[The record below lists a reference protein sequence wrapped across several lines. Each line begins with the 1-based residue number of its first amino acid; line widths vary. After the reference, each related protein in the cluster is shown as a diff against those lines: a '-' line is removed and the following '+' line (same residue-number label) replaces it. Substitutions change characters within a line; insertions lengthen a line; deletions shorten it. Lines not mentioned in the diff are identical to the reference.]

1 MRRSSEHLGDGKK
14 IMGRFRECIVA
25 YEAKLDLKT
34 KGEKRWFW
42 VAFALLVLYME
53 FVAYAQNTAYG
64 GNVPIMDTLSAL
76 AVIPLCVLGVL
87 FFHKV
92 RFTTRYKEKRQGN
105 RRMLLLFCVAVFFL
119 TFLYSFAWQMAYW
132 PGSFF
137 PDSISQ
143 YEQSI
148 SGTYN
153 DWHPAIHTWLFFT
166 LPNKI
171 HVGPALIVSMQMFW
185 FSMTVTY
192 SLSVLYRCGASR
204 LFLFLS
210 WAYILA
216 NPSTMC
222 LMLCPYKDSALC
234 IFSLVVFAQVVQIYA
249 SSGAWLRKW
258 YNLAAFATFCF
269 LAMNMRHN
277 ALLLVIPLL
286 VILTFFCK
294 KTRLQV
300 LIVLGGVIGGTVI
313 LKGPVFHI
321 VGVEIPGERTVETVG
336 LPMTVLANIYVNDR
350 DSLPSDVRFFLDSV
364 ATEDQWGS
372 FTGTFNSIKWSG
384 INRGLIDEKGLPI
397 ILDYMVRS
405 WKRSPRLAWEAFVDS
420 TRVVWSIDGG
430 GGWWFATSIGIV
442 DNSFGIQYHNQI
454 ERIQREFA
462 AYSARVGQYG
472 TKYFF
477 KYIGIL
483 IAILLFMSVANIGNG
498 KLGRV
503 FVVLS
508 LMVYDFGT
516 MLLLSAPDFRFFQF
530 NFLIVIPLLFLM
542 GAREDD
548 VVCVEKAASGEG
560 KGQCPIGNDLL
571 QTEKSSF
578 CEEHDVIDLK
588 GVESSNGNDELQVD
602 SVENGNEEFSMNNHA
617 DDPANMSGKDTW
629 LNRLANK
636 YVPERFRDI
645 FLYLIV
651 GGLATLVEWG
661 VFWVFDD
668 ALKIHYL
675 VATAIAFIF
684 STFANWLFGRI
695 LMFQRGESMS
705 LIREIAS
712 IYLTSIVGLL
722 LNLVIMFV
730 LVRFL
735 SIHEMVSKVI
745 ATVLVFA
752 YNYVVRKKV
761 IYKSESEK

>member
-1 MRRSSEHLGDGKK
+1 MSGTSTRRKNTMRRSSEHQGDGKK
-14 IMGRFRECIVA
+14 IMGRFRECILA
-25 YEAKLDLKT
+25 YEGKLDLKT
-34 KGEKRWFW
+34 KGEKCWFW

-76 AVIPLCVLGVL
+76 AVIPLCMLGVL

-132 PGSFF
+132 PGSFS
-137 PDSISQ
+137 PDSIGQ
-143 YEQSI
+143 YSQSI
-148 SGTYN
+148 TGTYN
-153 DWHPAIHTWLFFT
+153 DWHPAVHTWIFFT

-171 HVGPALIVSMQMFW
+171 HTGPALIVSMQMLW
-185 FSMTVTY
+185 FSLAVTY
-192 SLSVLYRCGASR
+192 MLSVLYRCGASR

-210 WAYILA
+210 WVYVLA
-216 NPSTMC
+216 NPNTMYI
-222 LMLCPYKDSALC
+222 MLYPWKDSALSV
-234 IFSLVVFAQVVQIYA
+234 FSLVVFAQVVQIYA
-249 SSGAWLRKW
+249 SKGEWLRKW
-258 YNLAAFATFCF
+258 YNFVAFVLFCF

-286 VILTFFCK
+286 VILLFFCK
-294 KTRLQV
+294 TAKVQV
-300 LIVLGGVIGGTVI
+300 LVTLMLVVGGTVV
-313 LKGPVFHI
+313 LKGPVFRAI
-321 VGVEIPGERTVETVG
+321 GVEAPGGRTSESAG
-336 LPMTVLANIYVNDR
+336 LPMTVMANIYVNDR
-350 DSLPSDVRFFLDSV
+350 DSLPSDVRSFLDSLG
-364 ATEDQWGS
+364 TEEQWAHYGTGS
-372 FTGTFNSIKWSG
+372 FNSLKWSG
-384 INRGLIDEKGLPI
+384 INNGLINDKGLPAL
-397 ILDYMVRS
+397 LDSMIRS
-405 WKRSPRLAWEAFVDS
+405 WARSPKFAWKAFVEL
-420 TRVVWSIDGG
+420 TKMVWSVEGG
-430 GGWWFATSIGIV
+430 GGWGVGAGIT
-442 DNSFGIQYHNQI
+442 DNTYGIHYHDQV
-454 ERIQREFA
+454 ERFQREFV
-462 AYSARVGQYG
+462 AYSGRASQYG

-477 KYIGIL
+477 KYTGIL
-483 IAILLFMSVANIGNG
+483 IAILLFMAVANVGNG
-498 KLGRV
+498 RLGRV

-508 LMVYDFGT
+508 LMAYDFGT
-516 MLLLSAPDFRFFQF
+516 MLLLSGADFRFFHL
-530 NFLIVIPLLFLM
+530 NFLVVIPLLFLM
-542 GAREDD
+542 GAREDEMA
-548 VVCVEKAASGEG
+548 CSESGITEEG
-560 KGQCPIGNDLL
+560 LGQ
-571 QTEKSSF
+571 
-578 CEEHDVIDLK
+578 
-588 GVESSNGNDELQVD
+588 SSNGNDELQAD
-602 SVENGNEEFSMNNHA
+602 SSKFCNEEIQINNHVDASA
-617 DDPANMSGKDTW
+617 DTSGKDTW